1 MADFC
6 TVADVAAFL
15 QVEISDAAKVA
26 SCERAITEASESIRN
41 YCRQQIDLVAGDQ
54 VALDVA
60 TSRCTKLFLPEL
72 PVVSVAAVVED
83 GETLVEGAD
92 EDYQLGS
99 YGILYRRNGYWAQGV
114 QVVEVTYTHG
124 YATIP
129 QDVVDVATRAASRAY
144 QAALKAADAG
154 GVPGVAS
161 KSLGDYSVSFQAE
174 QGGGVGEGVMGASAA
189 RMLLL
194 SEKDILNRY
203 RVKGP

>member
-26 SCERAITEASESIRN
+26 SCERAITEASEAIRN

-83 GETLVEGAD
+83 GETLVEG
-92 EDYQLGS
+92 EDYQLGNF
-99 YGILYRRNGYWAQGV
+99 GILHRRNGYWAQGV

-124 YATIP
+124 YASIP
-129 QDVVDVATRAASRAY
+129 QDIVDVATRAASRAY
-144 QAALKAADAG
+144 QAGLKAADAG
-154 GVPGVAS
+154 GVPGIAS
-161 KSLGDYSVSFQAE
+161 KGLGDFNVAYQAE